1 MHPAKS
7 VIAFTTSSGAGY
19 GLLVWLAYAASQY
32 GLKAE
37 MMFGLVSFGA
47 AFGLIVFGLLAST
60 FHLGH
65 PERAWRAFSQW
76 RSSWLSREG
85 VMAVFTFLPAGVFAI
100 YWIFM
105 GENTGLAGQI
115 GLVGAAA
122 SLITVYCTAMIYA
135 SLKAIPA
142 WHMKLTPITYLVFSL
157 ASGGMLFVLLA
168 RLWGY
173 EAEAQVA
180 EHTRVLFALA
190 MLLKIA
196 HWGII
201 KTKQPSSTTATA
213 TGLTNMGEVSLLE
226 SPHHSDNYLLKEM
239 GFKIARKHADKL
251 RFISNI
257 SLLLT
262 AVFLTFGA
270 ASITAAVAA
279 TATMLVGVVTERWLF
294 FAEAKHTVNL
304 YYGEKSV

>member
-19 GLLVWLAYAASQY
+19 GLLVWLALAASQY
-32 GLKAE
+32 GLQAE
-37 MMFGLVSFGA
+37 MLFGLVSFAIG
-47 AFGLIVFGLLAST
+47 FGLIIFGLLAST

-85 VMAVFTFLPAGVFAI
+85 VMAVFTFLPAGAFAI

-105 GENTGLAGQI
+105 GENTGFAGQI
-115 GLVGAAA
+115 GLVAAVA
-122 SLITVYCTAMIYA
+122 SLLTVYCTAMIYA

-142 WHMKLTPITYLVFSL
+142 WHMNLTPITYLVFSL
-157 ASGGMLFVLLA
+157 ATGGMLFVLLA
-168 RLWGY
+168 RVWGY
-173 EAEAQVA
+173 DVADEVA
-180 EHTRVLFALA
+180 EQTRVLFGLA
-190 MLLKIA
+190 IILKVA
-196 HWGII
+196 HWGIM
-201 KTKQPSSTTATA
+201 KTKQPVSTAETA
-213 TGLTNMGEVSLLE
+213 TGLGATGKVSLLE
-226 SPHHSDNYLLKEM
+226 SPHSSDNYLLKEM

-262 AVFLTFGA
+262 ALLLTFGA
-270 ASITAAVAA
+270 TSITAAITA
-279 TATMLVGVVTERWLF
+279 TATMFVGVVSERWLF
-294 FAEAKHTVNL
+294 FAEAKHTVTL
-304 YYGEKSV
+304 YYGESQV